1 MDLSKNWVTIFFD
14 APVPHFFR
22 PFMKKGFSHCI
33 AVAPEENGWL
43 YADIHLMGV
52 HLDWYDDQTMKTM
65 FEVFTKWDAVALQLR
80 SIKERPPDRLAIS
93 ILTCSTF
100 IAKLYGLHGGLVTPH
115 RLYCALKKRNASV
128 FDLTQQ
134 FD

>member
-1 MDLSKNWVTIFFD
+1 MDISKNWVTIFFD
-14 APVPHFFR
+14 SPTRHFIKSFT
-22 PFMKKGFSHCI
+22 KKGFTHCI

-43 YADIHLMGV
+43 YIDTHLTGV
-52 HLDWYDDQTMKTM
+52 HLDYYDDKTIKTM

-80 SIKERPPDRLAIS
+80 SIKERPPDRLSVS
-93 ILTCSTF
+93 ILTCSTL
-100 IAKLYGLHGGLVTPH
+100 IARLYGLHGGLVTPY